1 MLIDLV
7 VSGWSFF
14 FRWPVANAAVFREQ
28 GVFLGPLLQMLVY
41 LVFASLAWMLLP
53 KSFAQWAVLWGWIG
67 LSLLTGFFHED
78 GLADTADS
86 LGVSKFDSGAS
97 LEKIHSTFKDP
108 RLGTFG
114 VSALVL
120 FWMSRYATAQ
130 NTLFTPLVCALVC
143 LLSRATSLGLG
154 LYFFSRVG
162 SSRSARSSHVMQSV
176 GLGSAVVSLAFA
188 VGIGLALCYFISE
201 YLAPASWSLV
211 KVNGLV
217 LDPAG
222 LCVAVLSPIFIT
234 GLLLWLMVRRTE
246 ALNGDLL
253 GAAVC
258 CSEVLI
264 NTGIVLGLESFG

>member
-1 MLIDLV
+1 MIDYI

-14 FRWPVANAAVFREQ
+14 FRWPIANASVFRAH
-28 GVFLGPLLQMLVY
+28 GIFIGPLLQMFVY
-41 LVFASLAWMLLP
+41 LLFAAIAHVFLPASMV
-53 KSFAQWAVLWGWIG
+53 QWSTFLGWIG
-67 LSLLTGFFHED
+67 LSFLTGFFHED

-86 LGVSKFDSGAS
+86 LGVSKFDSGQS

-120 FWMSRYATAQ
+120 FWLTRYSMSQ
-130 NTLFTPLVCALVC
+130 SQVLTPILCALVC
-143 LLSRATSLGLG
+143 LFSRATSLGWG
-154 LYFFSRVG
+154 LYFQSRVAP
-162 SSRSARSSHVMQSV
+162 SRSARSSHVMQNVELARASLFLV
-176 GLGSAVVSLAFA
+176 GAVFMGVFLCFALGSA
-188 VGIGLALCYFISE
+188 GLSSPWALQNVYP
-201 YLAPASWSLV
+201 LL
-211 KVNGLV
+211 
-217 LDPAG
+217 LDPRIS
-222 LCVAVLSPIFIT
+222 CVAFLVPIAVT

-264 NTGIVLGLESFG
+264 MTGLVLGIESLV